1 MDLKWPLLSLL
12 LIVLLPAAYW
22 LLGWVRP
29 TEPPP
34 TGLPVAHANRLR
46 TLPRFRELAR
56 QQLAWAT
63 FQLGAVGLVL
73 LGTVWLVARPQST
86 DVLDKPARAGDFMV
100 CLDLTASQRLA
111 DIEVLAQAR
120 TLASQLGDS
129 RIGLQGY
136 QATSADLLPLTDD
149 RTGAA
154 RVFTDT
160 QAALRGL
167 AGGGAASGATGDG
180 LVSCAQGFDRPARE
194 RGRAVVLLSADGAG
208 TASLHSLVEAAEY
221 AEKHDVTVYAIP
233 AGATGSAQADLKTA
247 AELTGGRLVMGR
259 DALIQAWDLE
269 KARLDPPPTPTR
281 RDGPLVP
288 TLLTLFGVAG
298 LLVAGLRGLFR

>member
-29 TEPPP
+29 AEPPP

-46 TLPRFRELAR
+46 ALPRFRELAR

-86 DVLDKPARAGDFMV
+86 DLVDKPARAGDLV
-100 CLDLTASQRLA
+100 LCLDLTAPQRVA
-111 DIEVLAQAR
+111 DIDLLAQAR
-120 TLASQLGDS
+120 TLASQLGDA

-136 QATSADLLPLTDD
+136 QETTADLLPLTDD
-149 RTGAA
+149 RTSAA
-154 RVFTDT
+154 GVFTDT
-160 QAALRGL
+160 QTALRGL
-167 AGGGAASGATGDG
+167 AGGGASSGATGDG
-180 LVSCAQGFDRPARE
+180 LVSCTQSFDRPARE
-194 RGRAVVLLSADGAG
+194 RGRAIVLLSADGTG
-208 TASLHSLVEAAEY
+208 TGSLHSLVEAAEY
-221 AEKHDVTVYAIP
+221 ADKHGVTVYAIP
-233 AGATGSAQADLKTA
+233 AGAAESAQADLKTA

-259 DALIQAWDLE
+259 DALVQAWDLE
-269 KARLDPPPTPTR
+269 QARLDPPPTPTR
-281 RDGPLVP
+281 RDNPLVP
-288 TLLTLFGVAG
+288 TLLALFGVAG
-298 LLVAGLRGLFR
+298 LLIAGLRGLFR